1 MAEGWSS
8 GAESLIYG
16 QLKSN
21 LLFIALAKIPECK
34 GNIPPSSLYG
44 SGVDQGTEEER

>member
-1 MAEGWSS
+1 MVERWSS

-21 LLFIALAKIPECK
+21 LLFITLAKIPECE
-34 GNIPPSSLYG
+34 GNISPSSLYG
-44 SGVDQGTEEER
+44 SGVDEGNEEER